1 MHTCMKHRQRDPLMK
16 QEAGPNQKKKAAHD
30 AASFL
35 NQILE
40 FGTHLGLGEKQER
53 TLTMSMTFGT

>member
-1 MHTCMKHRQRDPLMK
+1 MHETQA
-16 QEAGPNQKKKAAHD
+16 AGSTHETRGRPKPKKKAAHD